1 MIPRTKEQAEIAAL
15 RSAPFILFAVLFL
28 LFGLL
33 EPKFISP
40 ATFTNIVTQASYI
53 GIMAVGMTFVLLVAG
68 IDLSVGSVMYLSATV
83 GGGWLLADGFPIP
96 VAVAGAL
103 LVGLAVGTVNA
114 FLITRVGVIA
124 FLTTLAMLVVVRGLA
139 LTITK
144 SEAITFPDEITRL
157 GSTRILGLI
166 PAPIV
171 IFLSVVVVGH
181 IVLTRTA
188 FGRQVYAVGND
199 KEAASK
205 AGINVGRLI
214 ASVYIVCGV
223 LASLGGIVNVVQLGS
238 VHPSFGEGI
247 EFDVIAAC
255 VLGGVSLFGGR
266 GSVFPGAVIGAL
278 FVPMINA
285 GLQAIDVEIYLRAP
299 AFAVVIF
306 IAVLMDSLRNR
317 QLAKLSRRYIRVENP
332 SLEQATA
339 S

>member
-1 MIPRTKEQAEIAAL
+1 MIPRTREGAQVLAL
-15 RSAPFILFAVLFL
+15 RSAPFILFAVFFL

-33 EPKFISP
+33 QPKFISP

-53 GIMAVGMTFVLLVAG
+53 GIMAVGMTFVLLIAG

-83 GGGWLLADGFPIP
+83 GGGWLLASGMPIP
-96 VAVAGAL
+96 IAVAGAL
-103 LVGLAVGTVNA
+103 LVGLAVGTLNA
-114 FLITRVGVIA
+114 FLITRIGVIA
-124 FLTTLAMLVVVRGLA
+124 FLATLATLVVVRGLA
-139 LTITK
+139 LTITQ
-144 SEAITFPDEITRL
+144 SESITFPDEITRL

-171 IFLSVVVVGH
+171 IFASVVIVGH
-181 IVLTRTA
+181 VVLTRTP

-199 KEAASK
+199 KESAKK
-205 AGINVGRLI
+205 AGINVGLVV
-214 ASVYIVCGV
+214 AVVYIVCGL

-238 VHPSFGEGI
+238 VHPSFGDAV
-247 EFDVIAAC
+247 EFQVIAAC

-306 IAVLMDSLRNR
+306 IAVLVDSLRNR

-332 SLEQATA
+332 SLEHGNAA
-339 S
+339 